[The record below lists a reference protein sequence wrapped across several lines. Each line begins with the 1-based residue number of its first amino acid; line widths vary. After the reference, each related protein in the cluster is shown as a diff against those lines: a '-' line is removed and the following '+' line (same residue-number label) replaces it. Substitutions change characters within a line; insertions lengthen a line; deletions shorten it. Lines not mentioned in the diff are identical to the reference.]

1 MGKSKK
7 LDISLEKLVSIALSI
22 NENTI
27 ANKHKL
33 KEEKIS
39 TDKFI
44 QQFNINR
51 KDFSFTIKDT
61 EINYNKS
68 TFLYDVPQVLI
79 SNNVVTNAD
88 TITLEEHKSKS
99 NYKVTTED
107 IPQSNNKVT
116 IIEKPKSNQKVTP
129 ITNLKTLPMEL
140 QKVINQSADID
151 EMLSWYKHHK
161 DDDKIIEV
169 PEIDVNHID
178 LQGELMVRSFKTYAK
193 VLDKFTIFCKGK
205 KEMQKDLIAL
215 ALVEFMGTY
224 K

>member
-1 MGKSKK
+1 MINIGNPKK
-7 LDISLEKLVSIALSI
+7 LDISLEKLMSISLSI

-27 ANKHKL
+27 ANKHKI

-68 TFLYDVPQVLI
+68 TFLYDVPKVLT
-79 SNNVVTNAD
+79 NNNKATNVA
-88 TITLEEHKSKS
+88 IMPVEASEQQS
-99 NYKVTTED
+99 NYKVTTEGS
-107 IPQSNNKVT
+107 QLN
-116 IIEKPKSNQKVTP
+116 NQKVTP
-129 ITNLKTLPMEL
+129 IEKQQSLSTNLKNLPVEL
-140 QKVINQSADID
+140 RKIINQSAEIE
-151 EMLSWYKHHK
+151 EMLYWYRHHK
-161 DDDKIIEV
+161 DDNKIVEI
-169 PEIDVNHID
+169 PEIDVNHVE
-178 LQGELMVRSFKTYAK
+178 LQGELMVRSFKTYAR
-193 VLDKFTIFCKGK
+193 VLDKFAVFCKGK

-215 ALVEFMGTY
+215 ALVEFMDTY

>member
-79 SNNVVTNAD
+79 SNNEVTNAD
-88 TITLEEHKSKS
+88 TIPLEEYKPKS
-99 NYKVTTED
+99 NY
-107 IPQSNNKVT
+107 KVT

>member
-1 MGKSKK
+1 VGKSKK

-79 SNNVVTNAD
+79 SNNEVTNAD
-88 TITLEEHKSKS
+88 TIPLEEYKPKS
-99 NYKVTTED
+99 NY
-107 IPQSNNKVT
+107 KVT

>member
-1 MGKSKK
+1 MINVGKSKK

-79 SNNVVTNAD
+79 SNNEVTNAD
-88 TITLEEHKSKS
+88 TIPLEEYKPKS
-99 NYKVTTED
+99 NY
-107 IPQSNNKVT
+107 KVT

>member
-1 MGKSKK
+1 VGKSKK

-79 SNNVVTNAD
+79 SNNEVTNTD
-88 TITLEEHKSKS
+88 TIPLEEYKPKS
-99 NYKVTTED
+99 NY
-107 IPQSNNKVT
+107 KVT